1 MYGAAVPKEPA
12 HILTNFPRELATPNP
27 NRTVATQLA
36 KMFDRI
42 KETRKFK
49 ISESGSE
56 IDIEALLQAKTKGY
70 GEFMVDEIRSKGLTI
85 LVTIDGSGSM
95 YYDNRMGKVRDLV
108 ATMFKS
114 VVSIPQVKILAN
126 VWSADR
132 EGKVGITPVRTEA
145 ECNRINFA
153 PKNVS
158 SPYTP
163 THEALRYSAKEL
175 GKYSGKKL
183 LIMITDGHPQY
194 HKDGITLSEK
204 VLVNQTIK
212 EYRKAQNNCRN
223 MMCINISTENTSKKN
238 LKQIFKKN
246 YVEFPGMEKVSEF
259 VLKNFRKTVNDTLR
273 R

>member
-1 MYGAAVPKEPA
+1 
-12 HILTNFPRELATPNP
+12 
-27 NRTVATQLA
+27 
-36 KMFDRI
+36 
-42 KETRKFK
+42 
-49 ISESGSE
+49 
-56 IDIEALLQAKTKGY
+56 
-70 GEFMVDEIRSKGLTI
+70 
-85 LVTIDGSGSM
+85 M

-114 VVSIPQVKILAN
+114 VEGIPQVKILAN

-153 PKNVS
+153 PKNAGS
-158 SPYTP
+158 SYTP

-223 MMCINISTENTSKKN
+223 MMCINISPENTSKKN

-246 YVEFPGMEKVSEF
+246 YVEFPGMEKASEF